1 LFFKIDSLST
11 PTGSLLTKDV
21 KGNPALVNNI
31 SSSLVFSCN
40 GTKLEDKG
48 VDTAIGYDARPIEYG
63 LYIDVYNKDSFG
75 KVSIPCGSTL
85 QENAD
90 RDIVNASETRN
101 PTCDPSSLGDKST
114 ILNALNNNQVVRVVG
129 YVDYKTYEITGFY
142 HGKEHTE
149 RLTNT
154 TDKLNIGGNDD
165 PKKDVPT
172 FEIKLSN
179 HDTNPLAFKDCR
191 DNENNKDNKVTA
203 T

>member
-1 LFFKIDSLST
+1 
-11 PTGSLLTKDV
+11 
-21 KGNPALVNNI
+21 
-31 SSSLVFSCN
+31 
-40 GTKLEDKG
+40 
-48 VDTAIGYDARPIEYG
+48 
-63 LYIDVYNKDSFG
+63 
-75 KVSIPCGSTL
+75 
-85 QENAD
+85 
-90 RDIVNASETRN
+90 
-101 PTCDPSSLGDKST
+101 
-114 ILNALNNNQVVRVVG
+114 LNNNQVVRVVG